1 MNRFPKII
9 LTVFLII
16 TVLTASLLSFG
27 CDESYFTDN
36 GESSQESEALPYYKK
51 IYFRY
56 DGGAYYQMCRFDKE
70 IDTQMSEF
78 TSDYD
83 ELTINVIFVSDI
95 TLDPEYIELVENEP
109 LYDTEELKLEYR
121 QEMAR
126 VQKRYYTALGKTAE
140 PIFANVDFGSVYI
153 SDMQPKARLLV
164 DSKDMDEEAL
174 EILKDIAQNDL
185 ILRINVSETD
195 HMMNES
201 ESE

>member
-27 CDESYFTDN
+27 CDESYSTDN
-36 GESSQESEALPYYKK
+36 EESSKESEAVPYYKK
-51 IYFRY
+51 FYFRRGSGIY
-56 DGGAYYQMCRFDKE
+56 DQYCRFDKE
-70 IDTQMSEF
+70 IDTKMSEF
-78 TSDYD
+78 TSNYD
-83 ELTINVIFVSDI
+83 ELTIDVFFVSDI

-121 QEMAR
+121 QDMAR